1 MQSLS
6 WSLATVGVMTASPET
21 NPGSDVGASPRPLP
35 QDELDAAEAIGRLGR
50 ALLSRSVDPAL
61 AARIA
66 AEAAALADEV
76 EATGDVQTKAE
87 AFTRYTGH
95 QRVEHFI
102 TTGEW
107 PPGPPDGEEV
117 LFDVLSFVG
126 GRLNP
131 FSAGAVFHRDGD
143 EAVARLQFSRCFEGP
158 PDRAHGG
165 IVAAVFDEVMGSV
178 FRVLGIASAFTG
190 SLSVRFEA
198 GAPLAT
204 DVEFRARL
212 ASHEGRKFTV
222 EAEATGPDGQFA
234 SASAVFIEMRHEQLI
249 SAVHNGR

>member
-1 MQSLS
+1 
-6 WSLATVGVMTASPET
+6 MTASPET
-21 NPGSDVGASPRPLP
+21 GPTPLP
-35 QDELDAAEAIGRLGR
+35 QDELDAAAAIGRLGR

-66 AEAAALADEV
+66 TEATALAAEV
-76 EATGDVQTKAE
+76 EAECEIQTKAE

-95 QRVEHFI
+95 QRVEHFVA
-102 TTGEW
+102 TGEW
-107 PPGPPDGEEV
+107 PPGPPDGGEV

-126 GRLNP
+126 GQLNP

-143 EAVARLQFSRCFEGP
+143 EAVARLRFSRCFEGP

-190 SLSVRFEA
+190 SLDVRFEA
-198 GAPLAT
+198 GAPLNT

-212 ASHEGRKFTV
+212 VAHEGRKFTV
-222 EAEATGPDGQFA
+222 EAEATGPDGRFA
-234 SASAVFIEMRHEQLI
+234 SASAVFIEMRREQLV
-249 SAVHNGR
+249 SAIHDGP